1 MHPFEPFY
9 PTKDIG
15 YGTGLGLSQ
24 VYGFVKQSGGNVKIY
39 SEVGHGTTVK
49 IYLPR
54 MHADVESLAVPE
66 AEAYA
71 PRSSAGQTILVVE
84 DGEDVRAYTTSIVR
98 ELSYHV
104 IEASVGAAALQML
117 QDNPE
122 VMLLFTDLGLPGG
135 LNGRQLADAARR
147 LRPDLK
153 ILFTT
158 GYARNAIVHD
168 GRLDPGV
175 VLVPKPFTYAML
187 ASKISD

>member
-1 MHPFEPFY
+1 
-9 PTKDIG
+9 
-15 YGTGLGLSQ
+15 
-24 VYGFVKQSGGNVKIY
+24 
-39 SEVGHGTTVK
+39 
-49 IYLPR
+49 
-54 MHADVESLAVPE
+54 
-66 AEAYA
+66 
-71 PRSSAGQTILVVE
+71 
-84 DGEDVRAYTTSIVR
+84 
-98 ELSYHV
+98 
-104 IEASVGAAALQML
+104 ML

-175 VLVPKPFTYAML
+175 VLIPKDGGGACADSCSAGWNNSAAGRPHDARAHPRTAPEITRPHCRKML
-187 ASKISD
+187 GFPVSGEPEQHR